1 MVMRRVL
8 VMALALVLGSSVAAQ
23 QDKAADVLK
32 EMRKALGG
40 DKLEAMNTLSL
51 EGPFQRD
58 GGMRQMGGTSALTLQ
73 FPDRMYRSEE
83 TEFPGGMSMERMSA
97 LNGNTAWEDVKQ
109 RGGMGGGMQIV
120 MAGPGGRELSPEQ
133 LEEARVRRLR
143 TEMMRYLLAF
153 GGGTSLQPTWV
164 AVAEAPEG
172 KADVLEAKNENGA
185 TVRIFVD
192 QQTHLPL
199 MLQYTEVRPRM
210 MFGGPGRGGRGGP
223 GDGPGGRG
231 VGRGGRGGEP
241 GAGSPPPEGRGEPG
255 QVRPNPE
262 EVRRR
267 MEQMPPPAPSNITM
281 FLADYKEVDGVMI
294 PHRLTQSVDGKPFE
308 EWTIEKVKVNPSL
321 KADFFEKK

>member
-1 MVMRRVL
+1 MRRAL
-8 VMALALVLGSSVAAQ
+8 VIALALALGSSVGAQ
-23 QDKAADVLK
+23 QDKAADILK

-40 DKLEAMNTLSL
+40 DKLESMKTLSL

-58 GGMRQMGGTSALTLQ
+58 GGPRQMAGTSALTLQ

-83 TEFPGGMSMERMSA
+83 TEFPGGMSMERISA
-97 LNGNTAWEDVKQ
+97 LNGNAAWEDMKQ

-133 LEEARVRRLR
+133 LEEARLRRLR
-143 TEMMRYLLAF
+143 TEMMRYLMAF

-185 TVRIFVD
+185 AVRIFVD

-223 GDGPGGRG
+223 GSGGG
-231 VGRGGRGGEP
+231 EGRGGEQ
-241 GAGSPPPEGRGEPG
+241 A
-255 QVRPNPE
+255 VRPSPE
-262 EVRRR
+262 EMRRR
-267 MEQMPPPAPSNITM
+267 IEQMPPPAPSNISL
-281 FLADYKEVDGVMI
+281 FLGEYKKVDGVMI

>member
-1 MVMRRVL
+1 MRRVL
-8 VMALALVLGSSVAAQ
+8 VMALALALGSSVTAQ

-32 EMRKALGG
+32 EMRTALGG
-40 DKLEAMNTLSL
+40 DKLEAMKTLSL

-58 GGMRQMGGTSALTLQ
+58 GGMRQMGGTNALTLQ
-73 FPDRMYRSEE
+73 FPDRMHRSEE
-83 TEFPGGMSMERMSA
+83 TEFPGGMSMERIAA
-97 LNGNTAWEDVKQ
+97 LNGNTAWEDMKQ

-143 TEMMRYLLAF
+143 TEMMRYLMAF

-164 AVAEAPEG
+164 AVAEAPDG

-185 TVRIFVD
+185 TVRLFVD

-223 GDGPGGRG
+223 GGPGGDG
-231 VGRGGRGGEP
+231 AGRGGRRGDPGGEP
-241 GAGSPPPEGRGEPG
+241 G
-255 QVRPNPE
+255 QQRPNPE
-262 EVRRR
+262 EMRRR
-267 MEQMPPPAPSNITM
+267 MEQMPPPAPSNITL
-281 FLADYKEVDGVMI
+281 FLADYKKVDGVMI

-308 EWTIEKVKVNPSL
+308 EWTIEKVKVNASL